1 VPPKKTLSQKPRPAK
16 SSSRA
21 IGVSKIPVRLP
32 AAPLPEFVESMKA
45 QLVPSMPAGEWL
57 YEIKFDA
64 YRALA
69 LRGGQ
74 ETRILSRNQENP

>member
-1 VPPKKTLSQKPRPAK
+1 VPPKKTLSQKPQPAK

-32 AAPLPEFVESMKA
+32 AAPLPEFVEPMKA
-45 QLVPSMPAGEWL
+45 QLVTSMPTGEWL
-57 YEIKFDA
+57 YEIKFDG

-69 LRGGQ
+69 LRGGR
-74 ETRILSRNQENP
+74 ETRILHATKTI